1 MARIARYVFDMLP
14 GFGAGLLA
22 YLLLLPPRRKRLAAR
37 GLSSGAAREGA
48 MALFWAYCGGM
59 AVLTLVPQPGYVTAA
74 LMGHTAP
81 YFDVSQLSR
90 RVSLIPFSQL
100 DSLFNILGNI
110 VMFLPFGCFAALLWR
125 GFHWKRAVL
134 LSFAVTAFIECW
146 QLFVGRYFDVDDII
160 FNALGVFGGWLLG
173 IAAKR
178 LFPRPSESLRT
189 ARLDSSH
196 SEV

>member
-1 MARIARYVFDMLP
+1 MARIARYGFYMLP
-14 GFGAGLLA
+14 GFGLGALA
-22 YLLLLPPRRKRLAAR
+22 YLLLLLPRRKRLTAL
-37 GLSSGAAREGA
+37 GLSSGMVREGA
-48 MALFWAYCGGM
+48 MLLFWAYCGGM

-81 YFDVSQLSR
+81 YFNVSQLSR

-125 GFHWKRAVL
+125 DFRWNRAVL
-134 LSFAVTAFIECW
+134 LGFAVTAFIECW
-146 QLFVGRYFDVDDII
+146 QLFVGRYFDVDDIL

-173 IAAKR
+173 SAAKR
-178 LFPRPSESLRT
+178 LFPRLSEPLRT

>member
-1 MARIARYVFDMLP
+1 MARIARYVFYMLP

-22 YLLLLPPRRKRLAAR
+22 HLLLLLPRRRRLDAR
-37 GLSSGAAREGA
+37 GLSSGTAREGA

-74 LMGHTAP
+74 FLGHAAP
-81 YFDVSQLSR
+81 YFDVSGLSR

-110 VMFLPFGCFAALLWR
+110 IMFLPFGLFATLLWR
-125 GFHWKRAVL
+125 GFCWRRATA
-134 LSFAVTAFIECW
+134 LSFGITAFIECW

-173 IAAKR
+173 RAVKE
-178 LFPRPSESLRT
+178 LFPLACSRFLP
-189 ARLDSSH
+189 SSH
-196 SEV
+196 QEV